1 MAMPSVAQQ
10 RSPMRFRGR
19 SYMAFALT
27 PEPPIVDWLA
37 ELDVWI
43 RSSAGFFVGRPV
55 VLDLAAVTLTAPA
68 IAHLISEL
76 GSRSIRIMGIE
87 GIEADK
93 LGPGLPPLL
102 KGGRGA
108 TVEAVDS
115 ASPGKPAAA
124 AARKEPSSLLL
135 ETPVRSGQSVFF
147 PDGDVTVL
155 GSVGSG
161 AEVIAGGSIHIYGTL
176 RGRAMAGMSGNR
188 AARIFCSKIEAELL
202 AIDGWASFPV
212 PVKTASGRTYSIAID
227 VNDASGN
234 RVYTLK
240 VRLSSQSSANPNPNP
255 LFLQKMTESGRI
267 TKSAHPGGLYSWF
280 PTYYRPIIDL
290 CGFSARFSPDDKF
303 SRHRVTIKKRYGVLL
318 TQLPCKPM

>member
-37 ELDVWI
+37 ELDNWV

-55 VLDLAAVTLTAPA
+55 VLDLTAVTLTSPA
-68 IAHLISEL
+68 IAHLIGEL
-76 GSRSIRIMGIE
+76 GTRNIRIMGIE
-87 GIEADK
+87 GVEADK

-102 KGGRGA
+102 KGGRA
-108 TVEAVDS
+108 ANVEAVDS
-115 ASPGKPAAA
+115 TAASKPAAV
-124 AARKEPSSLLL
+124 ARKEPSSLLL
-135 ETPVRSGQSVFF
+135 EAPVRSGQSVFF

-176 RGRAMAGMSGNR
+176 RGRAMAGMAGNR

-202 AIDGWASFPV
+202 AIDGFYR
-212 PVKTASGRTYSIAID
+212 TAEDLDSALRGRLVQAWLNGE
-227 VNDASGN
+227 V
-234 RVYTLK
+234 L
-240 VRLSSQSSANPNPNP
+240 
-255 LFLQKMTESGRI
+255 M
-267 TKSAHPGGLYSWF
+267 
-280 PTYYRPIIDL
+280 
-290 CGFSARFSPDDKF
+290 
-303 SRHRVTIKKRYGVLL
+303 VTA
-318 TQLPCKPM
+318 MD

>member
-1 MAMPSVAQQ
+1 MAMSSVAQQ

-37 ELDVWI
+37 ELDDWI

-55 VLDLAAVTLTAPA
+55 VLDLAGVTLTSSA
-68 IAHLISEL
+68 IAHLIGEL
-76 GSRSIRIMGIE
+76 GTRAIRIMGIE

-102 KGGRGA
+102 KGGRAA

-115 ASPGKPAAA
+115 ASATKP

-135 ETPVRSGQSVFF
+135 EAPVRSGQSVFF

-202 AIDGWASFPV
+202 AIDGFYR
-212 PVKTASGRTYSIAID
+212 TAEDLDSALRGRLVQAWLNGE
-227 VNDASGN
+227 V
-234 RVYTLK
+234 L
-240 VRLSSQSSANPNPNP
+240 
-255 LFLQKMTESGRI
+255 M
-267 TKSAHPGGLYSWF
+267 
-280 PTYYRPIIDL
+280 
-290 CGFSARFSPDDKF
+290 
-303 SRHRVTIKKRYGVLL
+303 VTA
-318 TQLPCKPM
+318 MD

>member
-1 MAMPSVAQQ
+1 MAVSSVAHQ

-37 ELDVWI
+37 ELDNWI

-55 VLDLAAVTLTAPA
+55 VLDLAGVTLTTPA
-68 IAHLISEL
+68 IAHLIAEL
-76 GSRSIRIMGIE
+76 GTRNIRIMGIE

-102 KGGRGA
+102 KGGRAA

-115 ASPGKPAAA
+115 ASASKP

-135 ETPVRSGQSVFF
+135 EVPVRSGQSVFF

-188 AARIFCSKIEAELL
+188 QARIFCSKIEAELL
-202 AIDGWASFPV
+202 AIDGFYR
-212 PVKTASGRTYSIAID
+212 TAEDLDSALRGRLVQAWLNGE
-227 VNDASGN
+227 V
-234 RVYTLK
+234 L
-240 VRLSSQSSANPNPNP
+240 
-255 LFLQKMTESGRI
+255 M
-267 TKSAHPGGLYSWF
+267 
-280 PTYYRPIIDL
+280 
-290 CGFSARFSPDDKF
+290 
-303 SRHRVTIKKRYGVLL
+303 VTA
-318 TQLPCKPM
+318 MD

>member
-1 MAMPSVAQQ
+1 MAVSSVAQQ

-27 PEPPIVDWLA
+27 PEPPIVDWLS

-68 IAHLISEL
+68 IAHLIDEL
-76 GSRSIRIMGIE
+76 ASRSIRIMGIE
-87 GIEADK
+87 GIEAEK

-102 KGGRGA
+102 KGGRAA
-108 TVEAVDS
+108 TVEAVEQT
-115 ASPGKPAAA
+115 ASKPAAA
-124 AARKEPSSLLL
+124 PARKEPSSLLL

-161 AEVIAGGSIHIYGTL
+161 AEIIAGGSIHIYGTL

-188 AARIFCSKIEAELL
+188 QARIFCNRIEAELL
-202 AIDGWASFPV
+202 AIDGFYR
-212 PVKTASGRTYSIAID
+212 TAED
-227 VNDASGN
+227 LDAS
-234 RVYTLK
+234 
-240 VRLSSQSSANPNPNP
+240 
-255 LFLQKMTESGRI
+255 LQGRI
-267 TKSAHPGGLYSWF
+267 VQAWLNGE
-280 PTYYRPIIDL
+280 
-290 CGFSARFSPDDKF
+290 
-303 SRHRVTIKKRYGVLL
+303 VL
-318 TQLPCKPM
+318 MVAAMI

>member
-1 MAMPSVAQQ
+1 MAVSSVAQQ

-37 ELDVWI
+37 ELDDWI

-55 VLDLAAVTLTAPA
+55 VLDLAGVTLTSSA
-68 IAHLISEL
+68 IAHLIGEL
-76 GSRSIRIMGIE
+76 GTRAIRIMGIE

-102 KGGRGA
+102 KGGRAA

-115 ASPGKPAAA
+115 ASATKP

-135 ETPVRSGQSVFF
+135 EAPVRSGQSVFF

-202 AIDGWASFPV
+202 AIDGFYR
-212 PVKTASGRTYSIAID
+212 TAEDLDSALRGRLVQAWLNGE
-227 VNDASGN
+227 V
-234 RVYTLK
+234 L
-240 VRLSSQSSANPNPNP
+240 
-255 LFLQKMTESGRI
+255 M
-267 TKSAHPGGLYSWF
+267 
-280 PTYYRPIIDL
+280 
-290 CGFSARFSPDDKF
+290 
-303 SRHRVTIKKRYGVLL
+303 VTA
-318 TQLPCKPM
+318 MD